1 MNRAATLAL
10 APLSGIYG
18 LLVKARN
25 ALYRRG
31 VFRTH
36 QISAPVISVGNLTTG
51 GTGKTPLIQWIA
63 SELAEE
69 GLRVCVLTR
78 GYGRAT
84 SGRVVVSDG
93 NKILADVVQ
102 AGDEAFLLAEKLIDQ
117 AAVICDADR
126 VAAARWAIE
135 NLQTDVFILDDAFQ
149 HQRIARNLN
158 IVTIDATNP
167 WGNGHLF
174 PSGILRE
181 PAKGL
186 SRADCIVI
194 TRADQSDRID
204 DLREQITSFRGE
216 IPVFLSQTR
225 LTQLRPLAQ
234 PESPTKLELTSQL
247 GAFCAIGN
255 PESFFALLRR
265 EGYRL
270 VHMQTFRDHHDYQ
283 QADIDRLTHDVRA
296 NGAQAVVTT
305 AKDAVKA
312 RPLSFDLP
320 CYVAEI
326 ATEIDPEVQF
336 LELIQNT
343 IKPA

>member
-36 QISAPVISVGNLTTG
+36 QVSAPVISVGNFTTG
-51 GTGKTPLIQWIA
+51 GTGKTPLVQWIA

-69 GLRVCVLTR
+69 GLRVCVLMR
-78 GYGRAT
+78 GYSRAT
-84 SGRVVVSDG
+84 SGQVIVSDG
-93 NKILADVVQ
+93 NKILADVNQ
-102 AGDEAFLLAEKLIDQ
+102 AGDEAFLLAEKLIDRS
-117 AAVICDADR
+117 AVICDADR
-126 VAAARWAIE
+126 FAAARWALE
-135 NLQTDVFILDDAFQ
+135 NLQSDVFILDDAFQ

-158 IVTIDATNP
+158 VVTIDATNP
-167 WGNGHLF
+167 WGNGHLM

-181 PAKGL
+181 PLQGL

-204 DLREQITSFRGE
+204 DLRAQIANFGRET
-216 IPVFLSQTR
+216 PVFLSRTR
-225 LTQLRPLAQ
+225 LTELLPLA
-234 PESPTKLELTSQL
+234 PDESPTKLEPTQQL
-247 GAFCAIGN
+247 AAFCAIGN

-265 EGYRL
+265 EGHQL
-270 VHMQTFRDHHDYQ
+270 LHTQTFRDHHDYK
-283 QADIDRLTHDVRA
+283 QADIDRLTHEARA
-296 NGAQAVVTT
+296 HGARALVTT

-312 RPLSFDLP
+312 RSLSFDLP

-326 ATEIDPEVQF
+326 ATEIDRKDQI
-336 LELIQNT
+336 LGLILKA
-343 IKPA
+343 IKSA